1 MSLAE
6 RDLVEEERAKQR
18 LRDAALARDTVHP
31 SGLDQG
37 TRRLA
42 LIAGGLGGL
51 LVVVVGGWSLLG
63 HRHAGGIP
71 VIEPAP
77 GPVRVKPV
85 DPGGMQLMSTQVAQ
99 TNGPGAQAL
108 APGPEQAAP
117 QALQAEVDAAR
128 HADAPPP
135 PPSPHAEAPRS
146 PAQATGPVQPPE
158 PAVIPEAGD
167 AGSPAGGQAA
177 QTVAA
182 LTSDVSSPRSAAP
195 AAGHQ
200 AVQLGALESDAL
212 ARAEWAQLSKRAP
225 GLFAHR
231 EPVIVR
237 ITRGDK
243 QFFRLRTAGF
253 ASADDADKFCAQAKA
268 KGIACTRAD
277 F

>member
-18 LRDAALARDTVHP
+18 LRDAALAHDTVQP
-31 SGLDQG
+31 SGMDPG

-63 HRHAGGIP
+63 HHHDGGIP
-71 VIEPAP
+71 VIDPAP
-77 GPVRVKPV
+77 GPVRVRPV

-117 QALQAEVDAAR
+117 QALQAAVDAAR
-128 HADAPPP
+128 RADMPAPAPPAKVDRP
-135 PPSPHAEAPRS
+135 AAAVPAP
-146 PAQATGPVQPPE
+146 
-158 PAVIPEAGD
+158 
-167 AGSPAGGQAA
+167 AA
-177 QTVAA
+177 VAA
-182 LTSDVSSPRSAAP
+182 ETGSTPTPAAAP
-195 AAGHQ
+195 AAPALVPAPSRASHPTDVVTAGPH
-200 AVQLGALESDAL
+200 AVQLGALDSDSL

-225 GLFAHR
+225 ELFGHR
-231 EPVIVR
+231 APVILRVAR
-237 ITRGDK
+237 DDK
-243 QFFRLRTAGF
+243 LFFRLRTGGF
-253 ASADDADKFCAQAKA
+253 ASVGDANGFCLQARA
-268 KGIACTRAD
+268 KGIACTLAD